1 MTQDLS
7 KLDTWF
13 NRKWRPAM
21 AWSYMIICLFDFI
34 VAPVLWSLFMA
45 MYKGNVTEAWSPLT
59 LQGAGLFHLSMGA
72 ILGVTAWSRG
82 QEKMTLSSPPI
93 NRQSY
98 ARTPSRSTDEENYEE
113 RQFPSINREDR

>member
-1 MTQDLS
+1 MEN
-7 KLDTWF
+7 KLETWF

-45 MYKGNVTEAWSPLT
+45 ANKGNVTEAWSPLT

-82 QEKMTLSSPPI
+82 QEKMTLSSPM
-93 NRQSY
+93 
-98 ARTPSRSTDEENYEE
+98 TPPKRSIEPNQRFSDEENFEE
-113 RQFPSINREDR
+113 RQYPAIRENR